1 MDDKGDIFVTER
13 LDREVKSKYHLRAK
27 LFDTSNNLVEKVEE
41 FVILVTDINDN
52 DPVFTK
58 SFNASIKER
67 SKRGTGGQ
75 ILDTRMIML
84 DIKECFC

>member
-1 MDDKGDIFVTER
+1 MDEKGHIYVTER
-13 LDREVKSKYHLRAK
+13 LDREEKSKYLLSAK
-27 LFDTSNNLVEKVEE
+27 LFDTSNILVEKVEE

-67 SKRGTGGQ
+67 SKRGTGDQ
-75 ILDTRMIML
+75 ILNTGMVML